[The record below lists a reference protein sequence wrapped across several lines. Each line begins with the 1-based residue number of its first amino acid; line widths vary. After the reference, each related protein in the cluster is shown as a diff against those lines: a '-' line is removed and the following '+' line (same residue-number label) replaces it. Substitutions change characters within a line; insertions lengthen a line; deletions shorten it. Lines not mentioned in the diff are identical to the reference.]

1 MNKSQKQYK
10 HSTQTKKKF
19 FTLFTTKNDI
29 KIQNFNA
36 QIQNKA
42 QQTQTK
48 GSNVNYQYHIQ
59 FTKLLF
65 IQQ

>member
-1 MNKSQKQYK
+1 MKKSQKHNK
-10 HSTQTKKKF
+10 PSTQTKKKF

-36 QIQNKA
+36 QIQKKA